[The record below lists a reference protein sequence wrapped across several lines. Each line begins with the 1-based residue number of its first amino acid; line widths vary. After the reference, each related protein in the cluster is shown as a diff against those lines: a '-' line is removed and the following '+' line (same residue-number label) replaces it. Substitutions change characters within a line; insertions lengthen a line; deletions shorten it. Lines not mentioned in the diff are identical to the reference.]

1 MQNLETQPATG
12 TLAGHDGT
20 KLFFRHFPAEPERRA
35 GIVIVHGLCEHSG
48 RYRRLARRLSQKGIS
63 VTAFDNRGHGLSGG
77 KRGHVS
83 RFSDYILDLREVI
96 EKCRSELSENTPLL
110 LLGHSLGGLIVLN
123 FAQQYPE
130 LISAVTAS
138 SPALA
143 TAEEIP
149 RAKAV
154 PGKIMSAIWPSLTF
168 DNGLVA
174 QHLSHDKS
182 VVQDYINDPLVHR
195 RISARLFTEM
205 ADAMTTTF
213 SNAAFINLPVLL
225 QVAGADQLVDPES
238 SREFFSRIPA
248 EDKTLHYYEG
258 MFHEIYNEEQQ
269 RRQRVINDLEDWL
282 LKHIK

>member
-1 MQNLETQPATG
+1 MQNLEAQPATG

-20 KLFFRHFPAEPERRA
+20 KLFFRHFPAEPETRA
-35 GIVIVHGLCEHSG
+35 GMVIVHGLCEHSG

-83 RFSDYILDLREVI
+83 RFSDYILDLSEVLG
-96 EKCRSELSENTPLL
+96 KCRGELSENTPLL

-168 DNGLVA
+168 DNGLVP
-174 QHLSHDKS
+174 QHLSHDES

-195 RISARLFTEM
+195 RVSARLFTEM
-205 ADAMTTTF
+205 TDAMTTTF
-213 SNAAFINLPVLL
+213 RNAALINLPVLM
-225 QVAGADQLVDPES
+225 QVAGADRLVDPEG
-238 SREFFSRIPA
+238 SREFFNRVAA

-258 MFHEIYNEEQQ
+258 MFHEIYNEEQD